1 MKTMTQIDWAPNLE
15 EALARAQD
23 QGRPV
28 YVDFFDPA

>member
-1 MKTMTQIDWAPNLE
+1 MKTVTQIDWTSSLE

-28 YVDFFDPA
+28 YVDFFKPD